1 MSRLP
6 TFDKNGKEKVWIR
19 PNFSLNPNRGEIT
32 WTGQGESVSDSPRIL
47 ELADIALGF
56 RKTPHRKTRITP
68 MHDIDKT
75 EPYNPR

>member
-32 WTGQGESVSDSPRIL
+32 WTGQRESAPDSPRIL
-47 ELADIALGF
+47 ELADIALGTG
-56 RKTPHRKTRITP
+56 KLPSRKTRITP
-68 MHDIDKT
+68 MHDSKKT